1 MFRRQYSVFS
11 KQLTVFSSSFQ
22 LAGLCKNLLFF
33 VALVFSLNTFS
44 QGYKIPE
51 LPKKQTSVYDY
62 VNLLSSSQKTSL
74 ESKLV
79 RYSDTTSTQIVVA
92 IIASTEGES
101 INYLAANWGEKW
113 GIGDAEKDNG
123 ILVLLA
129 KNDRKIAIQNGRG
142 VEHLMTDFQSKRII
156 ERVIIPEFKKGDY
169 YRGLDKGA
177 DYIFRTLNGEFKG
190 TRKQESKGFDPGV
203 IFFILIVVVLFII
216 ISRGNK
222 NNKGGGRRFRRGSV
236 ADTIFETIILSN
248 AGRGG
253 GSFGGGF
260 GGSSSG
266 GGSFGGGGFG
276 GGFGGGSFGGGGAS
290 GGW

>member
-1 MFRRQYSVFS
+1 MKNLVSSIQYSVFH
-11 KQLTVFSSSFQ
+11 KLFVLVTFLFS
-22 LAGLCKNLLFF
+22 
-33 VALVFSLNTFS
+33 VSLFS

-51 LPKKQTSVYDY
+51 TPKFQTSVYDY
-62 VNLLSSSQKTSL
+62 IGLLSSSQKTNL

-92 IIASTEGES
+92 IISSTEGEN

-129 KNDRKIAIQNGRG
+129 KDDRKIAIQNGKG
-142 VEHLMTDFQSKRII
+142 VEHLLTDFQSKRII
-156 ERVIIPEFKKGDY
+156 DRVIIPEFRKGNFY
-169 YRGLDKGA
+169 AGLDKGST
-177 DYIFRTLNGEFKG
+177 YIFRTLMGEFKG
-190 TRKQESKGFDPGV
+190 TRQQESKGFDPGV
-203 IFFILIVVVLFII
+203 IIFVIFIIIFFIL

-222 NNKGGGRRFRRGSV
+222 NNRGGGKRYRRGSV
-236 ADTIFETIILSN
+236 ADTILDTIILSN

-260 GGSSSG
+260 GGGSS

>member
-1 MFRRQYSVFS
+1 MNLLS
-11 KQLTVFSSSFQ
+11 KQYLVGSIQ
-22 LAGLCKNLLFF
+22 LASLCKKLLLIF
-33 VALVFSLNTFS
+33 VFIFSISAFS
-44 QGYKIPE
+44 QGLEIPE
-51 LPKKQTSVYDY
+51 KPKFQTSVYDY
-62 VNLLSSSQKTSL
+62 VNLLSASQKTSL

-92 IIASTEGES
+92 IISSTEGEN

-123 ILVLLA
+123 VLILLA
-129 KNDRKIAIQNGRG
+129 KDDKKIAIQNGKG
-142 VEHLMTDFQSKRII
+142 AEHLLTDFQSKRII
-156 ERVIIPEFKKGDY
+156 ERVIIPEFKKGDFY
-169 YRGLDKGA
+169 GGLDKGA
-177 DYIFRTLNGEFKG
+177 DYIFKTLNGEFKG
-190 TRKQESKGFDPGV
+190 TRQKESEGFDPGIIIFIIMIIV
-203 IFFILIVVVLFII
+203 FFIIV
-216 ISRGNK
+216 SRGNK
-222 NNKGGGRRFRRGSV
+222 NNKGGGRGFRRGSV
-236 ADTIFETIILSN
+236 AGALLETIILSN

-260 GGSSSG
+260 GSGSSG

>member
-1 MFRRQYSVFS
+1 MSYLCKKYSISRFQSVFFG
-11 KQLTVFSSSFQ
+11 K
-22 LAGLCKNLLFF
+22 KLLLF
-33 VALVFSLNTFS
+33 VALLFSINLLS
-44 QGYKIPE
+44 QGYQIPE
-51 LPKKQTSVYDY
+51 KPKLQTSVYDY
-62 VNLLSSSQKTSL
+62 VNLLSASQKSNL
-74 ESKLV
+74 ESKLI

-92 IIASTEGES
+92 VIASTEGEN

-123 ILVLLA
+123 VLILLA
-129 KNDRKIAIQNGRG
+129 KDDRKIAIQNGRG
-142 VEHLMTDFQSKRII
+142 VEYLLTDFQSKRII
-156 ERVIIPEFKKGDY
+156 ERVIIPEFKKGDF

-177 DYIFRTLNGEFKG
+177 DYIFRTLQGEFKG
-190 TRKQESKGFDPGV
+190 TRKQESKGFDPGMIIFV
-203 IFFILIVVVLFII
+203 IMIIVFFII

-222 NNKGGGRRFRRGSV
+222 NNKGGGRGYRRGSV
-236 ADTIFETIILSN
+236 AGSILETIILSN

-260 GGSSSG
+260 GGRSSG